1 MSNTNLIEQS
11 DIVIMI
17 GTRVSVD
24 NIDINNSVNSAIE
37 NQGAEFIYM
46 HPIDDITLEKKY
58 TQFVKYEVGSEEAVV
73 AMLAFYLLEG
83 VELDKDTKD
92 YLDDL
97 DMGYLSGESS
107 VGEEEYED
115 IVEKLTNKNSKTL
128 VIGSDLYSHKRAK
141 NIARLLGL
149 IENNSDFEIVLSNGS
164 NLADFETS
172 MRDINDVI
180 EDIAEIGT
188 FNGTVIYQ
196 IDSNV
201 EDLMGSQ
208 TFAGAAKIKNEDKV
222 KINYGEVSVTK
233 TFKIDDKL
241 KGTVALY
248 PSNNGESADLL
259 PLGYRYK
266 QVKIEKV
273 EI

>member
-24 NIDINNSVNSAIE
+24 NTDINNSVNSAIE